1 MEYVTVDRLVE
12 DLELEIIYEADG
24 MENVRI
30 SASEVNRPGLPL
42 AGYMDVFAY
51 DRLQIIGKVEWCY
64 CNSLDYGLRYKR
76 FEQMFSYPIPAIIF
90 SRGLDVFPEVIEL
103 AKKYNRTI
111 LKTEITTTKLVN
123 KIINYLDNVLAP
135 EMIVHGVLVEVY
147 GLGILITGESGVGKS
162 ETALELVK
170 RGHRLVAD
178 DVVEIKK
185 VEGGLRGQ
193 SPEVVRY
200 FMEIRGIG
208 ILDIERLYGVGA
220 IKSEEF
226 IDLVIEL
233 EFWNDKKEYDRLG
246 LDEVYIELLGE
257 KVPKLTIPVRP
268 GRNTAMIVEV
278 AARNARQKMLGYNA
292 AEELSK
298 KIREQNKK
306 KVKRIYQK
314 STDDFTS

>member
-1 MEYVTVDRLVE
+1 MGYVTLDRLVE
-12 DLELEIIYEADG
+12 DLDLEIVYKANG
-24 MENVRI
+24 MENVNI
-30 SASEVNRPGLPL
+30 LASEVTRPGLL
-42 AGYMDVFAY
+42 LSGYMDVFAH
-51 DRLQIIGKVEWCY
+51 DRLQIIGKTEWCY
-64 CNSLDYGLRYKR
+64 CNSLDRKVRYTR
-76 FEQMFSYPIPAIIF
+76 FQKLFSYPIPAIIF
-90 SRGLDVFPEVIEL
+90 CRDLKVFPEVVEL
-103 AKKYNRTI
+103 ARKYNRTI
-111 LKTEITTTKLVN
+111 LKTKITTTKLIN
-123 KIINYLDNVLAP
+123 KLINYLDYVLAP
-135 EMIVHGVLVEVY
+135 DTVVHGVLVEVY

-185 VEGGLRGQ
+185 VDGGLRGQ
-193 SPEVVRY
+193 APEIVRH

-220 IKSEEF
+220 IKSFEF

-233 EFWNDKKEYDRLG
+233 EFWDDKKEYDRLG
-246 LDEVYIELLGE
+246 LNEVYIELLGE

-278 AARNARQKMLGYNA
+278 AARNARQKKLGYNA

-298 KIREQNKK
+298 KLREQNRKK
-306 KVKRIYQK
+306 LKG
-314 STDDFTS
+314 